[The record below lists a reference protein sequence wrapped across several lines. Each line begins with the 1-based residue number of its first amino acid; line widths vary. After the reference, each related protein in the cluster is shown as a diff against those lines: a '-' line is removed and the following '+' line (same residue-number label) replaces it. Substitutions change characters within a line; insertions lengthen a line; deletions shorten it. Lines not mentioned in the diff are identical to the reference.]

1 MDNHIDDLIADYL
14 ADTLDPATRQDFERR
29 LAADPDL
36 AARIELETSLID
48 ALGASPE
55 NHLRSTLR
63 SIAGQYETPESLSS
77 VEGNTPKSKAR
88 IWWFFTGFLV
98 LIGAVALLILRQ
110 QEEPAPPIPPTLQQ
124 ESPTPT
130 PGAPTEDLPKTNDPQ
145 PNNSPRPS
153 RPVAAD
159 FQPIKNLETYIGSQ
173 VRSGDFRLYV
183 EDPRSGVTFRAGRMN
198 FRLSG
203 KTEGAIPAGQTFHT
217 MLFSNDLKDFEAMR
231 PVENLAL
238 ALKPDARFLLEKKIS
253 LQPGLYY
260 IIIEEEQ
267 SGEWL
272 FVDKFLVK

>member
-1 MDNHIDDLIADYL
+1 ML
-14 ADTLDPATRQDFERR
+14 RQKVT
-29 LAADPDL
+29 P
-36 AARIELETSLID
+36 
-48 ALGASPE
+48 
-55 NHLRSTLR
+55 
-63 SIAGQYETPESLSS
+63 ETPQQ
-77 VEGNTPKSKAR
+77 
-88 IWWFFTGFLV
+88 
-98 LIGAVALLILRQ
+98 AVP
-110 QEEPAPPIPPTLQQ
+110 PA
-124 ESPTPT
+124 ESPAVLPGTP
-130 PGAPTEDLPKTNDPQ
+130 AENLPKTDDIQ
-145 PNNSPRPS
+145 QNNSPRPS

-159 FQPIKNLETYIGSQ
+159 FQSIQKLETYIGSQ
-173 VRSGDFRLYV
+173 LRSGAFRLHV
-183 EDPRSGVTFRAGRMN
+183 EEPRSSATLPAGKMN

-238 ALKPDARFLLEKKIS
+238 ALRPDAPFLLEKKIN